1 MPYSPCITPHPA
13 NTHTFH
19 DPWLQGYPYR
29 LGMLPQDGCAISDPL
44 RPAWTDIESL
54 FMVAFSMWEV
64 VT

>member
-1 MPYSPCITPHPA
+1 MPYFPCITPHPA

-29 LGMLPQDGCAISDPL
+29 LGMLPQDGCAISISPGWSE
-44 RPAWTDIESL
+44 RVTESL
-54 FMVAFSMWEV
+54 IMVAFSMWEV